1 MHARELLDPASSLWH
16 WIAIALRFWRLREGL
31 SGSQMGLIM
40 TCNRHTVSNMEAGR
54 YKITDAQAKAV
65 DERFNLNGHF
75 QRLLKYAREGHD
87 PDWFREHL
95 EYEAKA
101 RQLRI
106 WELSLIPGLF
116 QTEEYARAQF
126 TLAGEKDIEGAVS
139 ARMARQGILTKDAPP
154 FVWVVLDQAVISRPM
169 GGPEV
174 MREQLAKLL
183 ELSALHHVSVR
194 VVPWSAGGHLGQEGA
209 FKVMTVGATDV
220 VYTEASMGGRL
231 AQGTSEVES
240 FAILYDQISVKAL
253 PEDLSRSLIQE
264 VMEAT
269 R

>member
-1 MHARELLDPASSLWH
+1 
-16 WIAIALRFWRLREGL
+16 
-31 SGSQMGLIM
+31 
-40 TCNRHTVSNMEAGR
+40 
-54 YKITDAQAKAV
+54 
-65 DERFNLNGHF
+65 
-75 QRLLKYAREGHD
+75 
-87 PDWFREHL
+87 
-95 EYEAKA
+95 
-101 RQLRI
+101 
-106 WELSLIPGLF
+106 
-116 QTEEYARAQF
+116 
-126 TLAGEKDIEGAVS
+126 
-139 ARMARQGILTKDAPP
+139 
-154 FVWVVLDQAVISRPM
+154 
-169 GGPEV
+169 

-231 AQGTSEVES
+231 AQGISEVES